1 MRLKITHRTEYAYDS
16 PISYGLQRLR
26 LVARSGPTQTV
37 SSWSL
42 EIEGAREEVRFRD
55 HFGNDT
61 RLVSMEGRPTGRG
74 RRGQRR
80 RADDQHGGRL
90 RPHQGMEPLWLYQ
103 QATPLTQPGE
113 AVRALAAEIGPGND
127 IARLH
132 DLMNLI
138 ADRVTY
144 RIGSTDAFTTAENA
158 LVAKSGVCQ
167 DHAHIFISAAR
178 LLGFPSAMSAAT

>member
-61 RLVSMEGRPTGRG
+61 RLVSMEGGPQVVAVEASGVVQTINTAGVYGPIRAWSRSGSIS
-74 RRGQRR
+74 RR
-80 RADDQHGGRL
+80 RL
-90 RPHQGMEPLWLYQ
+90 SPSP
-103 QATPLTQPGE
+103 
-113 AVRALAAEIGPGND
+113 
-127 IARLH
+127 AR
-132 DLMNLI
+132 
-138 ADRVTY
+138 R
-144 RIGSTDAFTTAENA
+144 
-158 LVAKSGVCQ
+158 
-167 DHAHIFISAAR
+167 
-178 LLGFPSAMSAAT
+178 

>member
-1 MRLKITHRTEYAYDS
+1 
-16 PISYGLQRLR
+16 
-26 LVARSGPTQTV
+26 
-37 SSWSL
+37 
-42 EIEGAREEVRFRD
+42 
-55 HFGNDT
+55 
-61 RLVSMEGRPTGRG
+61 
-74 RRGQRR
+74 
-80 RADDQHGGRL
+80 
-90 RPHQGMEPLWLYQ
+90 MEPLWLYQ